1 MPAVAMTSKA
11 PGRALWIGLTGGI
24 ASGKSTVV
32 AMLRELGA
40 AVVDADR
47 IVHEVQAKGGEA
59 YGPIVAAF
67 GPGVVGPD
75 GELDRPAL
83 ARRIFADP
91 EARRRLEAIVHPIV
105 RRRMAEE
112 AEAAVRAGARAVIL
126 DIPLLFE
133 TRYRADFDQIWVVYV
148 DPQTQLHR
156 LMARDGLDEAEA
168 RRRIA
173 AQVPLEEKRRL
184 ADVVIDNRGDLAATR
199 AQVAA
204 AWRAALATAGGGETG

>member
-1 MPAVAMTSKA
+1 MASKG
-11 PGRALWIGLTGGI
+11 PGKVLRIGLTGGI

-32 AMLRELGA
+32 AILRELGA

-47 IVHEVQAKGGEA
+47 IVHAVEARGGEA

-75 GELDRPAL
+75 GELDRAAL
-83 ARRIFADP
+83 ARRVFSDP

-112 AEAAVRAGARAVIL
+112 VEAAARAGARAVVL

-133 TRYRADFDQIWVVYV
+133 TGYQAHVDQVWVVYV
-148 DPQTQLHR
+148 DPPTQLRR
-156 LMARDGLDEAEA
+156 LVARDGLDEAEA
-168 RRRIA
+168 RRRID
-173 AQVPLEEKRRL
+173 AQMPLEEKRRL
-184 ADVVIDNRGDLAATR
+184 ADVVIDNRGDPAATR
-199 AQVAA
+199 AQVEA
-204 AWRAALATAGGGETG
+204 AWRAVLAAAGGGEAGR